1 MLARAKFYLRAAM
14 QYFDH
19 KVVWIT
25 GASSGL
31 GREAAKQL
39 SSAGVRL
46 VLSARRTAL
55 LEEIKA
61 EISEHAEILIL
72 PLDLEKP
79 ERFEAL
85 AARVEQHYGRID
97 ILINNAGI
105 SQRSYALDTSLEV
118 DRRIMEVNYFGTVAL
133 TKAVLPIMLKN
144 GGGHFVTVTSLVGKF
159 GFGVRSA
166 YAASKHALHGF
177 FESLYIELHSRGID
191 VTLVCPGPV
200 QTPISLHALD
210 GSGKPSGQMD
220 EMQAK
225 GMPVDRAVS
234 VMLRGTAKK
243 QREVII
249 GNFKEKLGVVLK
261 AWVPSLFF
269 KLALK
274 QNPRG
279 QVKL

>member
-1 MLARAKFYLRAAM
+1 M
-14 QYFDH
+14 QYFKD

-39 SSAGVRL
+39 ISAGARL
-46 VLSARRTAL
+46 ILSARRSAV
-55 LEEIKA
+55 LEKIKA
-61 EISEHAEILIL
+61 EAPTDAEIFIL
-72 PLDLEKP
+72 PLDLARSEN
-79 ERFEAL
+79 FAEA
-85 AARVEQHYGRID
+85 AARAEQHYGKID
-97 ILINNAGI
+97 VLINNAGI
-105 SQRSYALDTSLEV
+105 SQRSYASETSLEV

-177 FESLYIELHSRGID
+177 FESLHIELHARGIK

-225 GMPVDRAVS
+225 GMAVERAVS
-234 VMLRGTAKK
+234 VMLRAAAENR
-243 QREVII
+243 REVII

>member
-1 MLARAKFYLRAAM
+1 M
-14 QYFDH
+14 QYFEN

-31 GREAAKQL
+31 GREAAQQL
-39 SSAGVRL
+39 LSAGARL
-46 VLSARRTAL
+46 VLSARRGEL
-55 LEEIKA
+55 LEKMRAAAPEGTD
-61 EISEHAEILIL
+61 ILIL

-79 ERFEAL
+79 DRFGEL

-105 SQRSYALDTSLEV
+105 SQRSYALETSLEV
-118 DRRIMEVNYFGTVAL
+118 DRRIMEVNYFGTIAL

-177 FESLYIELHSRGID
+177 FESLYIELHARGID

-200 QTPISLHALD
+200 QTPISVHALD
-210 GSGKPSGQMD
+210 GSGNPSGLMD

-261 AWVPSLFF
+261 AWAPSLFF
-269 KLALK
+269 KIALK